1 MADTVRDVAVPVLAY
16 RFGVNRMFGERPW
29 FWEGH
34 VQDALAGHLASAG
47 WDVREAANTEL
58 KAPGIDLLATK
69 DHRWLAIEVKG
80 FPNTTYDHGPRRGQ
94 PKPTQPTNQARQW
107 FSHAL
112 LSMMLLRNKRPDA
125 EIAICFPRFVTYENL
140 VQRTEVSFG
149 LLGFGVYFVNQDGS
163 ADLAH
168 PHQPVGVEVEERTE
182 VPAASREVGGTDR
195 GFAAWRDAT
204 CRDEI
209 LAAFVRL
216 ERRHGRAV
224 FAPVEI
230 VQEVL
235 AVTDRYPEHTIRTEI
250 VSRMCAEAPVHHAVV
265 YDDLER
271 VGRGQYRVRARG
283 WGGAPGNGSG

>member
-1 MADTVRDVAVPVLAY
+1 MAHTVSDAAVTVLAY
-16 RFGVNRMFGERPW
+16 RLGVTGTFCERPW

-34 VQDALAGHLASAG
+34 VQTALAAHFISEG
-47 WDVREAANTEL
+47 WDVREAADTES

-80 FPNTTYDHGPRRGQ
+80 FPNTTYDHGPNRGQ

-112 LSMMLLRNKRPDA
+112 LGMMLLRDKRPDA
-125 EIAICFPRFVTYENL
+125 EIAICFPRFKTYENL
-140 VQRTEVSFG
+140 VQRTTVSFG
-149 LLGFGVYFVNQDGS
+149 LLSFGVYFVNENGS
-163 ADLAH
+163 VDLVL
-168 PHQPVGVEVEERTE
+168 PHRPVGDAVDGPVAMTAQPEAGEAVRG
-182 VPAASREVGGTDR
+182 AAAGRE
-195 GFAAWRDAT
+195 AT
-204 CRDEI
+204 CRAEV
-209 LAAFVRL
+209 LAAFDRL

-250 VSRMCAEAPVHHAVV
+250 VSRMCAEAPVHHAVA
-265 YDDLER
+265 YNDLER
-271 VGRGQYRVRARG
+271 VDRGRYRLRTR
-283 WGGAPGNGSG
+283 SGPP